1 MCIGCGTLHY
11 NNTFMMKAKRPI
23 VLLILDGWGIGEDD
37 AHNSIFLADTPHIDK
52 LLATYPNGP
61 IGAAG
66 EHIGLES
73 AHQGS
78 TEMGHLIIS
87 AGRNVLLA
95 QMQVKKAISDGSTRT
110 NAVLLNA
117 MRQAKETGSRVHLM
131 GLLSDA
137 GVHSYDTMC
146 HELLRLAAQE
156 GLSTE
161 NVLIHIFSDGRD
173 TPPES
178 LPQHVARL
186 QHVLKETGV
195 GQIASVQGRYWA
207 MDRDH
212 RWERVEK
219 AYDLLVLGRGVRNAQ
234 SIEDAITQARTAKET
249 DEFISPTQIVS
260 GSEIQNGDVVINFN
274 YRVDR
279 EIEITKA
286 LIEPQFEAFTRAEV
300 RDFYYVA
307 MLPYYEGM
315 PAPAVFDREELKM
328 KNILPEVLTERGY
341 TQFRVTET
349 EKWVYVTKIF
359 NGMREDVFAGE
370 ERLLIPSDKVETFDL
385 APDMQAEPIAHAIA
399 DALRNGK
406 HDVIVSNICNADML
420 GHTGNKEA
428 TIIGCQAIDRAV
440 GIIMEALHEVNG
452 IMIITADHGDAEVM
466 WDFDNEVPH
475 TQHTDNF
482 VPFILV
488 DDERRHVHIR
498 EAGALCDVAPTILE
512 LLGEEKPEEMT
523 GQSLIIDTQS

>member
-1 MCIGCGTLHY
+1 
-11 NNTFMMKAKRPI
+11 MKAKRPI
-23 VLLILDGWGIGEDD
+23 VLLILDGWGIGQDD
-37 AHNSIFLADTPHIDK
+37 AHNAIMLADTPHIDN

-66 EHIGLES
+66 EHIGLE
-73 AHQGS
+73 AGHQGS

-95 QMQVKKAISDGSTRT
+95 QMQVKKAIREGSVHT
-110 NAVLLNA
+110 NPAILDAVRL
-117 MRQAKETGSRVHLM
+117 AKERGSRLHLM

-146 HELLRLAAQE
+146 HELLRLAANE
-156 GLSTE
+156 GLTNE
-161 NVLIHIFSDGRD
+161 HVFVHIFSDGRD

-178 LPQHVARL
+178 LPQHVERL
-186 QHVLKETGV
+186 ETVLNETGV

-212 RWERVEK
+212 RWERIEK
-219 AYDLLVLGRGVRNAQ
+219 AYELLVLGRGVRNAD
-234 SIEDAITQARTAKET
+234 SIEDAITQARAANET
-249 DEFISPTQIVS
+249 DEFISPTQIVA
-260 GSEIQNGDVVINFN
+260 GSEIQDGDVVINFN

-286 LIEPQFEAFTRAEV
+286 LIEPRFEAFTRAEV
-300 RDFYYVA
+300 REFHYVA

-315 PAPAVFDREELKM
+315 PAPTAFEREELKM
-328 KNILPEVLTERGY
+328 KNILPEVLAKRGY
-341 TQFRVTET
+341 KQFRVTET

-359 NGMREDVFAGE
+359 NGMREGEFAGE

-385 APDMQAEPIAHAIA
+385 APDMQAEPIGQAIA
-399 DALRNGK
+399 DALRGGK
-406 HDVIVSNICNADML
+406 HDLIVSNICNADML

-428 TIIGCQAIDRAV
+428 AIIGCQAIDRAI
-440 GIIMEALHEVNG
+440 GIIMEALQEVNG
-452 IMIITADHGDAEVM
+452 IMLITADHGDAEVM
-466 WDFDNEVPH
+466 WDFDNDVPH

-488 DDERRHVHIR
+488 DDERRDMRIL
-498 EAGALCDVAPTILE
+498 ETGALCDVAPTILA
-512 LLGEEKPEEMT
+512 LLDEEQPADMT
-523 GQSLIIDTQS
+523 GRSLLVQPE